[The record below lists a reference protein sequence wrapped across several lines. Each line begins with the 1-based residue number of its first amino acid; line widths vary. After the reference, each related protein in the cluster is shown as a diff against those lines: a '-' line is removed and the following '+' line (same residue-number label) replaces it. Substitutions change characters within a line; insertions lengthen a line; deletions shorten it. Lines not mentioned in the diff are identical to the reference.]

1 MLVAKRDPVFGKD
14 LLKMARK
21 KKRWWGWLLNE
32 NNDYESDSSYSIQ
45 SDSSGSRRSD
55 DPFAESDNDVVEDIK
70 KPINLSEKRKRRVQM
85 AKKMYNGSRP
95 EREIDYSS
103 EEKEFEVE
111 KPTFSSLPTNPYAP
125 KLSTDFNNTNIKFSK
140 KKTQTQY
147 QRKQAFYKKAPR
159 PKRQKIVKR

>member
-45 SDSSGSRRSD
+45 SDSSRSRRSD

-85 AKKMYNGSRP
+85 AKKMYKGSRP
-95 EREIDYSS
+95 ER
-103 EEKEFEVE
+103 
-111 KPTFSSLPTNPYAP
+111 
-125 KLSTDFNNTNIKFSK
+125 
-140 KKTQTQY
+140 
-147 QRKQAFYKKAPR
+147 
-159 PKRQKIVKR
+159 KRI